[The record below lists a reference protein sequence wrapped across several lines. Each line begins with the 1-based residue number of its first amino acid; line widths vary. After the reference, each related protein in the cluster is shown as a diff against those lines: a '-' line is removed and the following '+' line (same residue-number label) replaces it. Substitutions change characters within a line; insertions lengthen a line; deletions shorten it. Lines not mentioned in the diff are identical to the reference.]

1 MPDDLYAFL
10 ARRPANQNEPE
21 RQPGTGPDESRPR
34 PSTVYTASVET
45 IDNDRATSLLGNV
58 SL

>member
-10 ARRPANQNEPE
+10 ARQPANPNEPE
-21 RQPGTGPDESRPR
+21 QRPGTGPDEHR
-34 PSTVYTASVET
+34 PSTIYTASVET